1 VDRPSADRPGDAA
14 IVARVLGE
22 GLDARIDRW
31 AADARVDEAA
41 RRRARERWLRHQA
54 EEEGSLAGVLA
65 DVAERG
71 VPVAVHVRGGRQHRG
86 EVRAVGADF
95 VALRSGATDVII
107 AIAAV
112 TSVRTRPGEASTLG
126 DRSITSSLRLVDVL
140 AGLAAE
146 RAAVLLVMAGGDDA
160 VAGVLGSVGRDVVGV
175 RVADAPAVTAYV
187 PIGAIVEVV
196 LDG

>member
-14 IVARVLGE
+14 IVAGVLGE

-112 TSVRTRPGEASTLG
+112 TSMRTRPGEASTLG

-146 RAAVLLVMAGGDDA
+146 KAAVLLVMAGGDEA

>member
-14 IVARVLGE
+14 IEAGVLGE

-31 AADARVDEAA
+31 AADVRVDEAA
-41 RRRARERWLRHQA
+41 RRRARERWLRRQA
-54 EEEGSLAGVLA
+54 EEEGSLRGVLA

-86 EVRAVGADF
+86 QVRAVGADF
-95 VALRSGATDVII
+95 VALRSAATDVII

-112 TSVRTRPGEASTLG
+112 TSVRTRPGDASTIG

-140 AGLAAE
+140 ADLAAE
-146 RAAVLLVMAGGDDA
+146 MAAVLLVMAGGDDA

-187 PIGAIVEVV
+187 PIGAIVEMV

>member
-1 VDRPSADRPGDAA
+1 M
-14 IVARVLGE
+14 LGE

-31 AADARVDEAA
+31 VADARVDEAA
-41 RRRARERWLRHQA
+41 RLRARERWLRHQA

-126 DRSITSSLRLVDVL
+126 DRSITSLLRLVEVL

-175 RVADAPAVTAYV
+175 RVVDAPAVTAYV

>member
-14 IVARVLGE
+14 IVAGVLGE

-146 RAAVLLVMAGGDDA
+146 RAALLLVMAGGDDA

-175 RVADAPAVTAYV
+175 RLADAPAVTAYV

>member
-1 VDRPSADRPGDAA
+1 VDRPSADRPSDAA
-14 IVARVLGE
+14 IVAGVLGE

-126 DRSITSSLRLVDVL
+126 DRSITSSHRLVDVL

-175 RVADAPAVTAYV
+175 RLADAPAVTAYV

>member
-1 VDRPSADRPGDAA
+1 M
-14 IVARVLGE
+14 
-22 GLDARIDRW
+22 
-31 AADARVDEAA
+31 
-41 RRRARERWLRHQA
+41 
-54 EEEGSLAGVLA
+54 
-65 DVAERG
+65 
-71 VPVAVHVRGGRQHRG
+71 
-86 EVRAVGADF
+86 GADF

-107 AIAAV
+107 AITAV

>member
-107 AIAAV
+107 AITAV

>member
-14 IVARVLGE
+14 IVAGVLGE
-22 GLDARIDRW
+22 GLDARIDKW

-71 VPVAVHVRGGRQHRG
+71 VPVAMLVRGGRQHRG
-86 EVRAVGADF
+86 EVRVVGTDF

-112 TSVRTRPGEASTLG
+112 TSVRTRQGEASTLG

-175 RVADAPAVTAYV
+175 RLADGPAVTAYV

>member
-107 AIAAV
+107 AITAV

-187 PIGAIVEVV
+187 PIGAIVEMV

>member
-107 AIAAV
+107 AITAV

-146 RAAVLLVMAGGDDA
+146 RAALLLVMAGGDDA